1 MKKPTIC
8 RYCAGKV
15 IFTDTS
21 AIYEHGKYK
30 IYLCTNC
37 NAYVSVHKGTNKPM
51 GDLANA
57 VLRMKRRETHE
68 AFDTYWQGAG
78 MTRSAGYK
86 WLAVQLNIPTKK
98 AHIGYFEMETCEW
111 VIKLCKA
118 ANQAA

>member
-8 RYCAGKV
+8 RYCGGKV

-21 AIYEHGKYK
+21 AIYENGGEN

-37 NAYVSVHKGTNKPM
+37 NAYVGVHKGTDNPL

-57 VLRMKRRETHE
+57 VLRLKRRETHE
-68 AFDTYWQGAG
+68 VFDAYWKEAG

-86 WLAVQLNIPTKK
+86 WLAVQLGIPVKSS
-98 AHIGYFEMETCEW
+98 HIGYFEMERCEK
-111 VIKLCKA
+111 VIQLCKGA
-118 ANQAA
+118 ACVA